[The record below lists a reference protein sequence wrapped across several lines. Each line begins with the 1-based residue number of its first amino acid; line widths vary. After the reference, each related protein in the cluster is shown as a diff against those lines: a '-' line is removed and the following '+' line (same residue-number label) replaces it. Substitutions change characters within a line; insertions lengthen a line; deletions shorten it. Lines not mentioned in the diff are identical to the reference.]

1 MPLEAFLKAVNRVRP
16 SFIRTESDEVT
27 YNLHIIL
34 RVELERALI
43 EDRIPVD
50 DLPAVWND
58 TFERYFGI
66 RPANDREGVLQD
78 VHWYS
83 GGVGYFPTYMLG
95 NLIGAMLKDRFFAD
109 GLPEKPHDALAVLRD
124 CVYRFG
130 AKYAPSDLL
139 RRLTGSTIP
148 DAVPFLRYLR
158 EKHLGEV
165 K

>member
-1 MPLEAFLKAVNRVRP
+1 M
-16 SFIRTESDEVT
+16 T

-43 EDRIPVD
+43 EDRLGVD
-50 DLPAVWND
+50 DLPAAWND
-58 TFERYFGI
+58 AFERSFGI

-95 NLIGAMLKDRFFAD
+95 NLIGAELKDRLFPG
-109 GLPEKPHDALAVLRD
+109 GLPESPREVLSVLTDRI
-124 CVYRFG
+124 YRYG
-130 AKYAPSDLL
+130 AKYAPADFLS
-139 RRLTGSTIP
+139 RLTGH
-148 DAVPFLRYLR
+148 AVPETAPFLRYLR
-158 EKHLGEV
+158 EKHLGDA